1 MHSDCISA
9 VFKFILKEDPRPLEL
24 NLDFSLSK
32 FLREFNCEY

>member
-24 NLDFSLSK
+24 NLDVSLSEGSS
-32 FLREFNCEY
+32 RI